1 MRFNNACFK
10 TIIGVFVML
19 TTAGIYWKKKRI
31 SFKIYLVNH
40 QRNVLTLKQTLGI
53 ISLIYCNNVLAD
65 YLLASFKPS
74 DLVFLFEEVR
84 VLLVE
89 NVLTRFV
96 IPVVLII
103 NTRKQLP
110 GLWRDTEVR
119 RSEFYMTKMS
129 DARIRQS
136 EWAKGGERKES
147 VRKDETQ
154 VPRGEVVRHMPC
166 IDIC

>member
-31 SFKIYLVNH
+31 SFKIENH

-53 ISLIYCNNVLAD
+53 ISLIYCNNVLAV

-96 IPVVLII
+96 IPVVLIL
-103 NTRKQLP
+103 NTRNQLP

-119 RSEFYMTKMS
+119 RSEFYMTRMS

-136 EWAKGGERKES
+136 DRAVGGERKES
-147 VRKDETQ
+147 LRKDETQ
-154 VPRGEVVRHMPC
+154 VPRGEVVRHMPG

>member
-1 MRFNNACFK
+1 MRFNNFCFK

-31 SFKIYLVNH
+31 SFKIENH

-96 IPVVLII
+96 IPVVLIL
-103 NTRKQLP
+103 NTRNQLP
-110 GLWRDTEVR
+110 GLWIDTEVR

-136 EWAKGGERKES
+136 AWAKGGERKENLT
-147 VRKDETQ
+147 KDETQ
-154 VPRGEVVRHMPC
+154 VPRGEVVRDMPR